1 VEQQS
6 LQANLRAHELE
17 LSINLMRALGGGF
30 DDASAAGA
38 S

>member
-1 VEQQS
+1 
-6 LQANLRAHELE
+6 LQANLRAQQLE

-30 DDASAAGA
+30 EDAGA